1 MAGERKGLRIIVS
14 GVVQGVGFRY
24 FVKRVADDLRLVGYV
39 RNNFDGSVEAYAE
52 GDASAINAFYDEIKI
67 GPRQAHISS
76 VQVEWNEYK
85 GDYKV
90 FRIML

>member
-1 MAGERKGLRIIVS
+1 MAGELKGLRLIVT

-24 FVKRVADDLRLVGYV
+24 FVKRVADELRLVGYV
-39 RNNFDGSVEAYAE
+39 RNNFDGSVETYVE
-52 GDASAINAFYDEIKI
+52 GDVSMLNAFYDEIKI
-67 GPRQAHISS
+67 GPRHAHIAS